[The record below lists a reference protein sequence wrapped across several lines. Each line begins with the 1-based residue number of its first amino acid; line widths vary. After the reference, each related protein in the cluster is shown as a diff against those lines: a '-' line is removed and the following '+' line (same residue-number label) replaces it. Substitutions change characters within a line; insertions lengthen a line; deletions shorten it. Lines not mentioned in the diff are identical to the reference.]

1 MNNPSLRL
9 HLTITFAILALIP
22 ILVLGSIQIFQI
34 KNITND
40 YNKTQMQTTY
50 RLADAVQTYTYY
62 HRNAVETLAT
72 TISASSPPFRTRES
86 MTLKLQSV
94 KNNLPGFSGLFV
106 VNRSGGVSAQFPE
119 AAAGQKPLLGTD
131 LSGRSYF
138 QNVKAAETTTIT
150 PLFRGPEGADKPA
163 IAIAVPVYS
172 DQKQWDGLVVGVLD
186 LQEVARLV
194 TKYDY
199 GTDAYPVVLDA
210 EGRAIY
216 HPEAAIS
223 DSLTD
228 LSGEPVVQD
237 TKTHDQG
244 QGKYRSGVYRQDELV
259 TYKKIG
265 DLGWTVWVGRSY
277 KAANAAFTD
286 TLQTTIILLVLTLVL
301 TVVVG
306 NLLAKRLNGT
316 IHALVGY
323 TQKLADGI
331 FSVPDKKLASRGA
344 PYELQM
350 LADHFFRMAGQIR
363 ENQRALIELNAELE
377 NRVADRTQSLSRKNQ
392 ELEIVN
398 GLLTPIMTR
407 RNAGE
412 FIEDSMAHLRGLIH
426 REVRLRLHPLTVSTS
441 LGRFKDAEATAAP
454 DGASHPN
461 GSALGSGSDSGSD
474 SISGAIVPIQTGGQ
488 TLGSIVVGG
497 NADSDS
503 TLTDNDRKFLLTF
516 ANTVAI
522 ILQNDMLLSSIRHEH
537 ATLNAVLE
545 SMSDAIVLIDADRH
559 VVYANR
565 RMTEQFGIPMPQLLS
580 MTEEALFSAIAA
592 KLPEPDDEWT
602 AFTRKQRLH
611 AKCKVTGEN
620 GKERFISVSAFQV
633 SGDGH
638 SFGRGYVWRDITKEH
653 EVDALKNDLIS
664 LASHEFKT
672 PITSIKGG
680 VETLLRP
687 DAVWDE
693 AFKKELLEGIHE
705 DIGRIQDLIDEWLDI
720 SKIEAGAMRVNV
732 QPVRVASIVQ
742 SAIHRLPQ
750 HAGAEH
756 AEFELELDSELP
768 LLKADKLRMEQ
779 VLVNLFTNAIRYNQG
794 KPVIRI
800 SAESDDSFV
809 HIRVQDNGIGIAPE
823 HADKIFDRFYRV
835 DVSSSRQTGGTGLG
849 LAISKG
855 IIEAHGGRIRVES
868 EPGSGSTFIIS
879 VPKFRWEE
887 GHEHEEA

>member
-1 MNNPSLRL
+1 MKNPSLRL

-34 KNITND
+34 QNITNE

-72 TISASSPPFRTRES
+72 TISGSSPPFRTRES

-106 VNRSGGVSAQFPE
+106 VNHSGKVSAQFPD
-119 AAAGQKPLLGTD
+119 AGTGPLQLFGMD

-138 QNVKAAETTTIT
+138 KEVQSAETTAIT
-150 PLFRGPEGADKPA
+150 PLFRGPEGAEEPSIV
-163 IAIAVPVYS
+163 IAAPIYN

-186 LQEVARLV
+186 LKEVDRLV

-210 EGRAIY
+210 EGKAIY
-216 HPEAAIS
+216 HPDAAIAET
-223 DSLTD
+223 LAD
-228 LSGEPVVQD
+228 LSAEPVVQD
-237 TKTHDQG
+237 VKTHSQG
-244 QGKYRSGVYRQDELV
+244 QGKYYSGVNRQDELV
-259 TYKKIG
+259 TYKKIS

-277 KAANAAFTD
+277 KAVNAAFTD
-286 TLQTTIILLVLTLVL
+286 TLQTTFMLLVLTLLL

-323 TQKLADGI
+323 TQKLADGV
-331 FSVPDKKLASRGA
+331 FSEPDKKIASRGA

-350 LADHFFRMAGQIR
+350 LAEHFFRIAGQIR
-363 ENQRALIELNAELE
+363 ENQRALIELNGELE
-377 NRVADRTQSLSRKNQ
+377 NRVADRTQSLSRKNK

-398 GLLTPIMTR
+398 GLLTPLM
-407 RNAGE
+407 AHKSPGE
-412 FIEDSMAHLRGLIH
+412 LIEGSMAHLRELIH
-426 REVRLRLHPLTVSTS
+426 SEVRLHLYPRAGSAS
-441 LGRFKDAEATAAP
+441 LGRFKGADAIAPTGAGGSIEARAGLVIPIHSGGTQ
-454 DGASHPN
+454 
-461 GSALGSGSDSGSD
+461 LGE
-474 SISGAIVPIQTGGQ
+474 
-488 TLGSIVVGG
+488 IVVGDG
-497 NADSDS
+497 NKAA
-503 TLTDNDRKFLLTF
+503 LTDNDRDFLLTF

-522 ILQNDMLLSSIRHEH
+522 ILQNDMLLSSIRHDH

-545 SMSDAIVLIDADRH
+545 SMSDAIVLIDTDQN
-559 VVYANR
+559 VIYANR
-565 RMTEQFGIPMPQLLS
+565 RMTEQFGIPMRQLLS
-580 MTEEALFSAIAA
+580 MTEESLFAAIAA
-592 KLPEPDDEWT
+592 KMPEPDGEWA

-611 AKCKVTGEN
+611 AKCKVAGDN
-620 GKERFISVSAFQV
+620 GKERFITVSAFQV
-633 SGDGH
+633 SGDEEY

-693 AFKKELLEGIHE
+693 SFKKELLEGIHE

-732 QPVRVASIVQ
+732 QPLRVRNVVQ
-742 SAIHRLPQ
+742 SAIHRLPH
-750 HAGAEH
+750 HAGSGQ
-756 AEFELELDSELP
+756 AEFELELGDDLP
-768 LLKADKLRMEQ
+768 LLRADKLRMEQ
-779 VLVNLFTNAIRYNQG
+779 VLVNLFTNAIRYNEN

-800 SAESDDSFV
+800 SAEADEQFV
-809 HIRVQDNGIGIAPE
+809 HIRVQDNGIGIDPE

-855 IIEAHGGRIRVES
+855 IVEAHGGKLRVES
-868 EPGSGSTFIIS
+868 KPGKGSAFIVS
-879 VPKFRWEE
+879 VPKFQWKE
-887 GHEHEEA
+887 GYEHEQA

>member
-9 HLTITFAILALIP
+9 HLTITFAIMALIP

-34 KNITND
+34 KNITNE

-94 KNNLPGFSGLFV
+94 KNNLPGFAGLFV
-106 VNRSGGVSAQFPE
+106 VNRSGKVSAQFPDPG
-119 AAAGQKPLLGTD
+119 ASSQHQLLGAD
-131 LSGRSYF
+131 LSGRPYF
-138 QNVKAAETTTIT
+138 QQIETTETTTIT

-163 IAIAVPVYS
+163 IAIAVPIYN

-186 LQEVARLV
+186 LQGLASLV

-199 GTDAYPVVLDA
+199 GTDAYPVVLDSQ
-210 EGRAIY
+210 GRAIY
-216 HPEAAIS
+216 HPDRALT
-223 DSLTD
+223 DTLTD
-228 LSGEPVVQD
+228 LSAEPVVRE
-237 TKTHDQG
+237 TKTQEQG
-244 QGKYRSGVYRQDELV
+244 QGKYASGVHRQDELV
-259 TYKKIG
+259 TYKKIR

-277 KAANAAFTD
+277 KAVNAAFTD
-286 TLQTTIILLVLTLVL
+286 TLQTTFLLLVLTLLL
-301 TVVVG
+301 TVIVG
-306 NLLAKRLNGT
+306 NLLAKRLNST

-331 FSVPDKKLASRGA
+331 FSEPDKKIASRGA

-377 NRVADRTQSLSRKNQ
+377 NRVAERTQSLLRKNQ

-398 GLLTPIMTR
+398 TLLTPFMTR
-407 RNAGE
+407 RTAGE
-412 FIEDSMAHLRGLIH
+412 FIEDSMAHLRHFIH
-426 REVRLRLHPLTVSTS
+426 HEVRLRLYPHTGSTS
-441 LGRFKDAEATAAP
+441 LGRFKGAGGTFAPQEAR
-454 DGASHPN
+454 DSN
-461 GSALGSGSDSGSD
+461 GEPAGIIIPVHSGGLALGE
-474 SISGAIVPIQTGGQ
+474 
-488 TLGSIVVGG
+488 IVVGSG
-497 NADSDS
+497 GDPA
-503 TLTDNDRKFLLTF
+503 LTDNDRKFLLTF

-545 SMSDAIVLIDADRH
+545 SMSDAIVLIDTEQN

-565 RMTEQFGIPMPQLLS
+565 RMTEQFGIPMLQLLS
-580 MTEEALFSAIAA
+580 MTEEALFDEMAM
-592 KLPEPDDEWT
+592 KLAERDDEWT
-602 AFTRKQRLH
+602 AFTKKQRLH
-611 AKCKVTGEN
+611 AKCKVVGDN

-633 SGDGH
+633 SGEEY

-687 DAVWDE
+687 DAEWDE
-693 AFKKELLEGIHE
+693 SFKQELLEGIHE

-732 QPVRVASIVQ
+732 QPLRVPSVVQ
-742 SAIHRLPQ
+742 SAIQRLPQ

-756 AEFELELDSELP
+756 AEFVLELDSNLP
-768 LLKADKLRMEQ
+768 LISADKLRMEQ
-779 VLVNLFTNAIRYNQG
+779 VLVNLFTNAIRYNQN

-800 SAESDDSFV
+800 SAEADEQLV

-868 EPGSGSTFIIS
+868 TPGEGSTFIIS
-879 VPKFRWEE
+879 VPKFRWKE
-887 GHEHEEA
+887 GQDHEEA